1 MEEDRLIEECQV
13 QRRRLSHMQQ
23 QERKEKADK
32 LAAIRQQLQK
42 ALEVEEVF
50 FFNFFS
56 KSVCFCYN
64 RLD

>member
-1 MEEDRLIEECQV
+1 
-13 QRRRLSHMQQ
+13 MQQ

-50 FFNFFS
+50 FSNC
-56 KSVCFCYN
+56 CFHKCMF
-64 RLD
+64 LL